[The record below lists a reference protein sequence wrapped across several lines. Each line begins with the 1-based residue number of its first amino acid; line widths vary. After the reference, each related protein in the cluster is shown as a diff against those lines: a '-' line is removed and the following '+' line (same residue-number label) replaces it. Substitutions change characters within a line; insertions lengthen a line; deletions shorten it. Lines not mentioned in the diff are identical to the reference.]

1 MFQPT
6 SPPNTVFPARKRRQI
21 VLLSRRTAC
30 MAAWPSELQVH
41 RIAFPLRVFAFTL
54 GFPTIFPTNTLN
66 PRKVPRYVIKRTKT
80 RRTSNP
86 LQHKGLEVLSRHEW
100 VRRKSSHGFLVR
112 MRSAVRIRPAAPRY
126 KETPPCRVVFLF
138 SLKRMLC
145 RSRASSQAVEK
156 AAGFFDSL
164 RNTTLTGGVPLLW
177 SGGSF
182 VPPTHGNLSFIPQ
195 PASGR
200 PAWRAGSGRAEAPR
214 LRPRRY

>member
-1 MFQPT
+1 MFQPP
-6 SPPNTVFPARKRRQI
+6 SLPNAVFLARRRRQI

-30 MAAWPSELQVH
+30 MAAWSSELQAH
-41 RIAFPLRVFAFTL
+41 RIAFPLWVCFIL
-54 GFPTIFPTNTLN
+54 GFPTILPTNTLN
-66 PRKVPRYVIKRTKT
+66 PRKAPRYVIKRTKT

-100 VRRKSSHGFLVR
+100 VRHKSSHGFLVR

-156 AAGFFDSL
+156 SL

-195 PASGR
+195 PASDR
-200 PAWRAGSGRAEAPR
+200 SACWAGLGRAEAPR
-214 LRPRRY
+214 LHPRRY